1 MCRNGDL
8 SREKRGALRQKEKEK
23 EKEKKKDYFVL
34 ERHEKCKIIYN
45 VNY

>member
-23 EKEKKKDYFVL
+23 EKEKKKKTTL
-34 ERHEKCKIIYN
+34 SLN
-45 VNY
+45 VTRNVK

>member
-8 SREKRGALRQKEKEK
+8 SREKNGGHYVKKK
-23 EKEKKKDYFVL
+23 KKKKKKDYFVL
-34 ERHEKCKIIYN
+34 KRHEKCKIIYN